1 MEESNKH
8 FSIIYRHDPEV
19 TAGLK
24 FKLQDPKVTFNIF
37 TSGSIVLTGCTY
49 CEFFQTYFKALLTI
63 SIINLFRKE
72 SRRGQ
77 PSL

>member
-24 FKLQDPKVTFNIF
+24 FKMQDPKVTFNIF
-37 TSGSIVLTGCTY
+37 TSGSIVLTGGTY
-49 CEFFQTYFKALLTI
+49 CEFFQIYF
-63 SIINLFRKE
+63 
-72 SRRGQ
+72 
-77 PSL
+77 